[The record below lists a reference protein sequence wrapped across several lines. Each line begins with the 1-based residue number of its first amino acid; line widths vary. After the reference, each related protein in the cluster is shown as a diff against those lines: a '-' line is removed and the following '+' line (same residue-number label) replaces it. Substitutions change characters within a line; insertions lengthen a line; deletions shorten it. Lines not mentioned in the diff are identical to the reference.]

1 MVLFKSCLER
11 DSNVNI
17 RFGIF
22 IELRT
27 QGYSVKFFDRKDNF
41 CGMKWFWV
49 VLAVVA
55 LYYYW
60 MILHG
65 CFKSGSMRAYA
76 TCVERRVL
84 RL

>member
-1 MVLFKSCLER
+1 MESKISRWFSLASAKTMRSCNHQPEVGMVLFKSCLER

-41 CGMKWFWV
+41 CGM
-49 VLAVVA
+49 
-55 LYYYW
+55 
-60 MILHG
+60 
-65 CFKSGSMRAYA
+65 
-76 TCVERRVL
+76 
-84 RL
+84 